1 MPGRTLPLL
10 ISPRVLLPGTV
21 LAFQI
26 VRPERRQMVDQLEDG
41 LVGVTLQADRPEGPP
56 WHSVGTVG
64 RVIDRH
70 DLPDRSRLLVQG
82 ERRFEVIEFLS
93 DDPYPIALVEFLAD
107 GVSGDRGLEEL
118 RRQVESALR
127 RYLAL
132 IAESGEAAEVH
143 VSLSGEAASASYEVA
158 SLMRISNPERQ
169 ELLELPTAGARL
181 DRELALLGREISLL
195 ERVLTKDGG

>member
-118 RRQVESALR
+118 RRQVEPVLR